1 MVEVG
6 AVEADCKQGRDD
18 VGDRVGHGEIQRVG
32 CGRLLRRQRVAH
44 HRQHVVLGHRHVD
57 RTAQMGNGNDRWR
70 YQVRNADS
78 SGQLISKGPQAIAHQ
93 TPTHCPA
100 SPTTANHPQ
109 TNTAAIASS
118 PPTWPS
124 PVVETE
130 EVGEDARPAEVGKD
144 VTEEK
149 ERLRLHVLS
158 LSLASV
164 DVQFAWSQAVQQG
177 TTGKRGG
184 DGISENGGTGRE
196 AIDTTR

>member
-1 MVEVG
+1 MERSNASA
-6 AVEADCKQGRDD
+6 AVVCFAASA
-18 VGDRVGHGEIQRVG
+18 
-32 CGRLLRRQRVAH
+32 LRTTVSMSCWDIGTSTELH
-44 HRQHVVLGHRHVD
+44 KWE
-57 RTAQMGNGNDRWR
+57 NGNDRWR

-100 SPTTANHPQ
+100 SPTTANQPQ
-109 TNTAAIASS
+109 TNTVAIASS